1 MRKKHED
8 EDDDE
13 ELHAGF
19 GNSRLENKSSQQM
32 TDEKSLKNKENQKVY
47 TSAEFGIY
55 RWNKVGHMHHD
66 R

>member
-8 EDDDE
+8 DDDDE

-32 TDEKSLKNKENQKVY
+32 TDERKPKEQRKPKSLH
-47 TSAEFGIY
+47 FC
-55 RWNKVGHMHHD
+55 
-66 R
+66 

>member
-1 MRKKHED
+1 MRKQHED
-8 EDDDE
+8 EDE

-47 TSAEFGIY
+47 TSAEFGI
-55 RWNKVGHMHHD
+55 
-66 R
+66 

>member
-1 MRKKHED
+1 MLWVMRKKHED

-47 TSAEFGIY
+47 TSAEFGI
-55 RWNKVGHMHHD
+55 
-66 R
+66 

>member
-19 GNSRLENKSSQQM
+19 GNSRLENKSSQVNKWLM
-32 TDEKSLKNKENQKVY
+32 KESLKNKENQKVY
-47 TSAEFGIY
+47 TSAEFGI
-55 RWNKVGHMHHD
+55 
-66 R
+66 

>member
-19 GNSRLENKSSQQM
+19 GNSHLENKSSQQM
-32 TDEKSLKNKENQKVY
+32 TDERKPKEQRKPKSLHFCWIWDLEMEK
-47 TSAEFGIY
+47 SGAHAS
-55 RWNKVGHMHHD
+55 W
-66 R
+66 